1 MDMAAQ
7 TWMENRN
14 LRLDEDADEVF
25 TYLSVLIALGR
36 GAAIPEGLWV
46 LLASHP
52 SLMLSQKIFT
62 IKVMR

>member
-1 MDMAAQ
+1 MDMTAQ
-7 TWMENRN
+7 TWMESRN
-14 LRLDEDADEVF
+14 LRLDEDEVF

-52 SLMLSQKIFT
+52 RFWITMPG
-62 IKVMR
+62 VH

>member
-1 MDMAAQ
+1 MDLVAQ
-7 TWMENRN
+7 NWMESRN
-14 LRLDEDADEVF
+14 LRLEEDEDEVF

-52 SLMLSQKIFT
+52 RFWIPVPG
-62 IKVMR
+62 IH

>member
-52 SLMLSQKIFT
+52 RYWIPVPG
-62 IKVMR
+62 IH